1 MKVRFIVNPVAG
13 GADRVKNITEA
24 VKRLLKTEQGIFDIK
39 VTKGRT
45 DASGYADA
53 SGFSR
58 DAVEKGYDAVF
69 ACGGDGTINEVAR
82 ELVSTSTVLGVIPGG
97 SGNGFARSLGLP
109 EDIDSA
115 IGLLKG
121 FKTREIDVG
130 VICGRYFFST
140 AGCGFDARL
149 SKRYNEGK
157 VSRKV
162 RGLVPYYPLALTE
175 FFRFKPRELTVQT
188 DCQTIKV
195 APLILTAANTEQYGG
210 GAVIAPGAQPDDGLL
225 DLCIVPMTGLMAA
238 RKLARKV
245 LSGKVTDFN
254 GYMCVRTDRI
264 EITGA
269 GDSVVQADGEPF
281 EWRGSITIGIL
292 HKKLKVLVG

>member
-13 GADRVKNITEA
+13 GADSAGKITEA
-24 VKRLLKTEQGIFDIK
+24 VQRLLKTEEGVFDIK
-39 VTKGRT
+39 VTRGRK
-45 DASGYADA
+45 DASAFA
-53 SGFSR
+53 KE
-58 DAVEKGYDAVF
+58 AVGKGYDAVF

-82 ELVSTSTVLGVIPGG
+82 ELVSTSTALGVIPGG
-97 SGNGFARSLGLP
+97 SGNGFAKSLGIP
-109 EDIDSA
+109 DDIDSA

-121 FKTREIDVG
+121 FRLRDIDVG
-130 VICGRYFFST
+130 VVCGKYFFST

-162 RGLVPYYPLALTE
+162 RGIVPYYPLALVE
-175 FFRFKPRELTVQT
+175 FFRFKPRELTIQT
-188 DCQTIKV
+188 DCQTIK
-195 APLILTAANTEQYGG
+195 ATPLILTAANTEEYGG

-225 DLCIVPMTGLMAA
+225 DLCIVPKTGLMAA
-238 RKLARKV
+238 RRLAKKI
-245 LSGKVTDFN
+245 LSGKVADFN
-254 GYMCVRTDRI
+254 GYKCVRTDRV

-281 EWRGSITIGIL
+281 EWRGPITVELL
-292 HKKLKVLVG
+292 HKRLKVLVK

>member
-1 MKVRFIVNPVAG
+1 MKVRFIVNPAAG
-13 GADRVKNITEA
+13 GADRARIITEA

-39 VTKGRT
+39 VTKGRG
-45 DASGYADA
+45 DASV
-53 SGFSR
+53 FSK
-58 DAVEKGYDAVF
+58 DAVVKGYDAVF

-82 ELVSTSTVLGVIPGG
+82 ELVSTSTALGVIPGG
-97 SGNGFARSLGLP
+97 SGNGFAKSLGLP

-130 VICGRYFFST
+130 VICGKYFFST

-162 RGLVPYYPLALTE
+162 RGIVPYYPLALSE
-175 FFRFKPRELTVQT
+175 FFRFKPRELTIQT

-225 DLCIVPMTGLMAA
+225 DLCIVPKTGLMAA
-238 RKLARKV
+238 RKLARRV
-245 LSGKVTDFN
+245 LSGNVTDFN
-254 GYMCVRTDRI
+254 GYTCVRTDRV

-281 EWRGSITIGIL
+281 EWRGSITIGLL
-292 HKKLKVLVG
+292 HKQLKVLVK